1 MYPSLNLFR
10 LGQEDVSDGLKGKER
25 VDKRRILLADD
36 HPTILKQLIEL
47 LETKFEIAA
56 AVENGGPSSR
66 PQRVSSRI

>member
-10 LGQEDVSDGLKGKER
+10 LGQQDVSDGLQGKEQ
-25 VDKRRILLADD
+25 VDKVRILLADD
-36 HPTILKQLIEL
+36 NPTILKQLIDL

-66 PQRVSSRI
+66 PQRLSSQI